1 MPVPDDAG
9 GSGEAG
15 GGGVRVEGRG
25 RSGGGGGAADGG
37 AADERGGG
45 RHAVSDAACLSRFP
59 PCNLP
64 HTVPLRS
71 NATALLRNWTQR
83 FYRA

>member
-25 RSGGGGGAADGG
+25 RAGGGGGAADGG
-37 AADERGGG
+37 AADERGDLRPRETEEREKKKGG
-45 RHAVSDAACLSRFP
+45 SRRG
-59 PCNLP
+59 L
-64 HTVPLRS
+64 VR
-71 NATALLRNWTQR
+71 R
-83 FYRA
+83 